1 MTNNKVFADLRQG
14 AARVGN
20 GKRPLPTLRKRKPPM
35 PQRSA
40 LSILGALMLSFVAA
54 APAGAQDAVTQF
66 YKGRQINLYVG
77 SSAGGGYDTYARLLA
92 RRFGNAIAGNPAV
105 VVQNMPGA
113 GSNKLAAY
121 IYSVAPRDGT
131 AIGAIFSGAILQPLL
146 GDPVQHDPSKFIYL
160 GNANNEAFLCL
171 ARTDAPVKTF
181 RDALSREL
189 ILGATNEGG
198 STRDFAAM
206 LDNLL
211 GAKLR
216 IVTGYPGSN
225 EILLA
230 LERNEV
236 QGACGLG
243 WSSVAPQRARLLDSG
258 LIRIILQLA
267 NSGHPEMDRMG
278 VPLAAEFARS
288 DDDRQAME
296 LVFSQ
301 LVFGR
306 PFILP
311 PGVPAERV
319 AALRRA
325 FMAALTDKETVAEA
339 RAMQLDLDPL
349 SGEAVQQEVA
359 KAYATPARI
368 VERARQSLIYK
379 P

>member
-1 MTNNKVFADLRQG
+1 MRWSNLSPIVG
-14 AARVGN
+14 ATMLLGLLCT
-20 GKRPLPTLRKRKPPM
+20 P
-35 PQRSA
+35 A
-40 LSILGALMLSFVAA
+40 L
-54 APAGAQDAVTQF
+54 AQDSVAQF
-66 YKGRQINLYVG
+66 YKGKQINLYVG

-92 RRFGNAIAGNPAV
+92 RRFGAAIPGNPAV

-113 GSNKLAAY
+113 GSNKAAGY

-131 AIGAIFSGAILQPLL
+131 AIGAIFSGAILQPLI

-160 GNANNEAFLCL
+160 GNANDEAFLCL
-171 ARTDAPVKTF
+171 ARSDAPVKSF
-181 RDALSREL
+181 KDALSHEL

-206 LDNLL
+206 LDNLV

-258 LIRIILQLA
+258 LIRIILQLT
-267 NSGHPEMDRMG
+267 NTGHPEMNRMG
-278 VPLAAEFARS
+278 VPLAAEFARNE
-288 DDDRQAME
+288 DDRKAME
-296 LVFSQ
+296 LIFSQ
-301 LVFGR
+301 LTFGR
-306 PFILP
+306 PYILP
-311 PGVPAERV
+311 PGVPSDRV
-319 AALRRA
+319 AALRAA
-325 FMAALTDKETVAEA
+325 FMAALTNKDTVAEA
-339 RAMQLDLDPL
+339 RMMQLDLDPL
-349 SGEAVQQEVA
+349 AGDAVQAEVA
-359 KAYATPARI
+359 KAFAMPARI
-368 VERARQSLIYK
+368 IERARASLVYK

>member
-1 MTNNKVFADLRQG
+1 MRYSQIFAALTVL
-14 AARVGN
+14 ALLSA
-20 GKRPLPTLRKRKPPM
+20 PT
-35 PQRSA
+35 
-40 LSILGALMLSFVAA
+40 
-54 APAGAQDAVTQF
+54 GAQDSVAQF
-66 YKGRQINLYVG
+66 YRGRQINLYVG

-92 RRFGNAIAGNPAV
+92 RRFGNAIPGNPAV

-146 GDPVQHDPSKFIYL
+146 GDPVQHDPSKLVYL
-160 GNANNEAFLCL
+160 GNANDEAFLCL
-171 ARTDAPVKTF
+171 ARSDAPVKTF
-181 RDALSREL
+181 QDALSHEL
-189 ILGATNEGG
+189 ILGASSEGG

-230 LERNEV
+230 IERNEV
-236 QGACGLG
+236 QGVCGLG

-258 LIRIILQLA
+258 LIRIILQLT
-267 NSGHPEMDRMG
+267 NTGHPEMSRMG
-278 VPLAAEFARS
+278 VPLAGAFAKS
-288 DDDRQAME
+288 EDDRQVMQ

-301 LVFGR
+301 LTFGR
-306 PFILP
+306 PYILP
-311 PGVPAERV
+311 PGTPPERV

-325 FMAALTDKETVAEA
+325 FMAALKEPDTVREA
-339 RAMQLDLDPL
+339 QGMQLDLDPL
-349 SGEAVQQEVA
+349 AGEAVQQEVA
-359 KAYATPARI
+359 KAYAMPARI
-368 VERARQSLIYK
+368 VERARASLIYK

>member
-1 MTNNKVFADLRQG
+1 
-14 AARVGN
+14 
-20 GKRPLPTLRKRKPPM
+20 
-35 PQRSA
+35 
-40 LSILGALMLSFVAA
+40 
-54 APAGAQDAVTQF
+54 
-66 YKGRQINLYVG
+66 
-77 SSAGGGYDTYARLLA
+77 
-92 RRFGNAIAGNPAV
+92 V

-113 GSNKLAAY
+113 GSNKLASY
-121 IYSVAPRDGT
+121 IYSVAPRDGS
-131 AIGAIFSGAILQPLL
+131 AMGAIFSGAILQPLL

-181 RDALSREL
+181 KDALSQEL
-189 ILGATNEGG
+189 IIGATNEGG

-206 LDNLL
+206 LNNLL
-211 GAKLR
+211 GARLR

-225 EILLA
+225 EIMLA

-236 QGACGLG
+236 QGVCGVG

-258 LIRIILQLA
+258 LARILVQLA
-267 NSGHPEMDRMG
+267 TTGHPEMSRMG
-278 VPLAAEFARS
+278 VPLAIDFTKSE
-288 DDDRQAME
+288 DDRKAME
-296 LVFSQ
+296 LVYSQ
-301 LVFGR
+301 LIFGR
-306 PFILP
+306 PYILP

-325 FMAALTDKETVAEA
+325 FMAALTDKDTVAEA

-349 SGEAVQQEVA
+349 SGEAVQAEVA
-359 KAYATPARI
+359 KAYAMPARI